1 MTVQKLSLDTEVVVP
16 LKYLSNFCRSL
27 DFPLINC
34 EIKLYLSWL
43 RYCIIFEISETSR
56 TFGNPPI
63 QQMTTRTTSVT
74 FRINNPK
81 LYVPLVTL
89 PINDNIN
96 FLENMKQGFKRTI
109 SWKKYR
115 SEIKTQTNSN
125 NFDYFTDPI
134 FLNINRLFVV
144 SFNNGNDMLLE
155 TLLMSITCH

>member
-1 MTVQKLSLDTEVVVP
+1 
-16 LKYLSNFCRSL
+16 
-27 DFPLINC
+27 
-34 EIKLYLSWL
+34 
-43 RYCIIFEISETSR
+43 
-56 TFGNPPI
+56 
-63 QQMTTRTTSVT
+63 MTTRTTSVT

-89 PINDNIN
+89 SINDNIN

-125 NFDYFTDPI
+125 NLDYFTDPI

-144 SFNNGNDMLLE
+144 SFKNGNDMLLE
-155 TLLMSITCH
+155 TLLMSITCN